1 MPMKYL
7 IVQMPDGETPVIFPD
22 YMYHDQFEEMLGGP
36 DVIAAGL
43 IEIIEGKVR
52 CSGSSL
58 SLGIDS
64 RGEDDLFVILQRLSS
79 KPPVAATIPPNEA

>member
-7 IVQMPDGETPVIFPD
+7 IVQTPDGETPVIFPD
-22 YMYHDQFEEMLGGP
+22 YMYHNDFEEMLGGP
-36 DVIAAGL
+36 DVVAAGL
-43 IEIIEGKVR
+43 IEIVEGKVR

-64 RGEDDLFVILQRLSS
+64 RGEDDQFVINQRLS
-79 KPPVAATIPPNEA
+79 P